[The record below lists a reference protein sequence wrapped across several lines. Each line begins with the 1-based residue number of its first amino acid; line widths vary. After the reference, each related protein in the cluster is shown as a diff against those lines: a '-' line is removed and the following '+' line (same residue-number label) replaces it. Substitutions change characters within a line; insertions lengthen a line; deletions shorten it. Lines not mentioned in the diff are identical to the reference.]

1 MNKRALILLIL
12 AIVAILPAHAVLKER
27 NIENTLAMLRKELT
41 SAHLQLEQQT
51 GFVNAQ
57 QQTVQQQLMDVLK
70 QSQENALML
79 YSQKTTNT
87 FTLTYAC
94 HEATDQYLT
103 FQTQAK
109 PFAQFINNADI
120 EINRYD
126 SLISDLSQMYVAMLS
141 ERAKTDRNVCLTL
154 AINIRHTLAENR
166 TQMQQYIDI
175 YRRTDRRLKYLN
187 DYALKRYNDIQRSIF
202 RSSSDNYFLVL
213 TNLPHQVQKANEGI
227 HKTYATSNKV
237 ASDWDARVIIG
248 LMFSIFIVFG
258 LAILL
263 NQVLVRFLFFRLL
276 ENGKLQR
283 IYSKLLQKDGNI
295 TWAESFQG
303 KRMSIILTSTV
314 ITFAI
319 MLGVVRASAMQNFI
333 AMACNLLIE
342 FVWLVGVILL
352 SMLIRIN
359 AKEIR
364 NGFRIYSPLIV
375 MTFIVIAFRIV
386 MIPDD
391 AVNLFFPPI
400 LLLCTVWQWWLNA
413 RLGRRVPKSD
423 SIYAMLTCLVLLAST
438 VIAWS
443 GRAMLSIVMLIW
455 WTMQLTC
462 ILTITCIKGLLDDRG
477 NSRGYFE
484 QDVPI
489 TRVWF
494 FRLVYHAVLPVLSI
508 FSIIISVW
516 WAADVF
522 NLSETLMQLLRVRL
536 IDSKNFTFSILL
548 VVQVAN
554 LFVVFK
560 YIDHTAVDFLRHN
573 LWVHEQS
580 KAKDENRKP
589 DKSIVTSRVAMW
601 RNVIEVIVWGAF
613 ILLGM
618 NIFNIS
624 SAWIVAISAGLSTGV
639 GFAMKD
645 ILENLY
651 YGISLM
657 AGRIRV
663 GDYISIDGTRGTVK
677 SISYTSTMIEALD
690 GSIITFTNSQ
700 LITKN
705 YKNLTKN
712 HGNELAII
720 PVGVAYGSNAKE
732 VKGVIAEAVKSVDR
746 KNYSRYL
753 NVIFTGFG
761 DNSIDFKILAWV
773 DSRKQVYAESDIME
787 AVYNALN
794 AHNIEIPFPQR
805 DVHIIASGDAPTV
818 LSTGDAVPTLSPDR
832 QVDHAQSVDEAM
844 KKVKK

>member
-1 MNKRALILLIL
+1 MNKRAFFVILLAL
-12 AIVAILPAHAVLKER
+12 VAILPAHAVLKER
-27 NIENTLAMLRKELT
+27 NIESTLSMLRKELT
-41 SAHLQLEQQT
+41 SAHLELERQT
-51 GFVNAQ
+51 GFVNGQ
-57 QQTVQQQLMDVLK
+57 QQSVQKRLIEVFN

-79 YSQKTTNT
+79 YSQKASNT

-94 HEATDQYLT
+94 HEATDQYLM
-103 FQTQAK
+103 FQMQAK
-109 PFAQFINNADI
+109 PFAQFIKEADI

-126 SLISDLSQMYVAMLS
+126 SLINDLSQMYAPMLS
-141 ERAKTDRNVCLTL
+141 AKAKTDRNVCLTY
-154 AINIRHTLAENR
+154 AINIRHTLSENR

-175 YRRTDRRLKYLN
+175 YRRTDKRLKYLN
-187 DYALKRYNDIQRSIF
+187 DYALRRYNDIQKSIF

-213 TNLPHQVQKANEGI
+213 THLPQQIRKTNEGI
-227 HKTYATSNKV
+227 HETYATSNKV
-237 ASDWDARVIIG
+237 SSDWDARVIIG
-248 LMFSIFIVFG
+248 LMISIFLVFG

-276 ENGKLQR
+276 ESGKLQKV
-283 IYSKLLQKDGNI
+283 YSKVFQKDGNI

-303 KRMSIILTSTV
+303 KRTSIILTSTV

-319 MLGVVRASAMQNFI
+319 LIGVLRASSDQNFI
-333 AMACNLLIE
+333 TMACNLLIE

-364 NGFRIYSPLIV
+364 NGFKIYSPLIV

-391 AVNLFFPPI
+391 AINLFFPPI
-400 LLLCTVWQWWLNA
+400 LLLCTIWQWWLNS
-413 RLGRRVPKSD
+413 RLRKRVPKSD
-423 SIYAMLTCLVLLAST
+423 SFYAILTWAVLLAST

-477 NSRGYFE
+477 NARGYFAA
-484 QDVPI
+484 DATI
-489 TRVWF
+489 TKVWF
-494 FRLVYHAVLPVLSI
+494 FRLIYHALLPVLSI
-508 FSIIISVW
+508 LSIIISVW

-522 NLSETLMQLLRVRL
+522 NLSETLMQLLRVKL
-536 IDSKNFTFSILL
+536 IDTKNFTFSIVL

-554 LFVVFK
+554 LFVIFK
-560 YIDHTAVDFLRHN
+560 YIDHTAVDFLKHN
-573 LWVHEQS
+573 LWVHEQN
-580 KAKDENRKP
+580 KAKEENRKA
-589 DKSIVTSRVAMW
+589 DKSVVTSRVAMW
-601 RNVIEVIVWGAF
+601 RNVIEVLVWGAF
-613 ILLGM
+613 LLLSM

-624 SAWIVAISAGLSTGV
+624 SSWIVAISAGLSTGI

-720 PVGVAYGSNAKE
+720 PVGVAYGSNAKQ
-732 VKGVIAEAVKSVDR
+732 VKEIIAEATKSVDR

-794 AHNIEIPFPQR
+794 ANDIEIPFPQR
-805 DVHIIASGDAPTV
+805 DIHII
-818 LSTGDAVPTLSPDR
+818 STGDATPTLPADQ
-832 QVDHAQSVDEAM
+832 QVDHAGSVDEAM
-844 KKVKK
+844 EKISKPSH